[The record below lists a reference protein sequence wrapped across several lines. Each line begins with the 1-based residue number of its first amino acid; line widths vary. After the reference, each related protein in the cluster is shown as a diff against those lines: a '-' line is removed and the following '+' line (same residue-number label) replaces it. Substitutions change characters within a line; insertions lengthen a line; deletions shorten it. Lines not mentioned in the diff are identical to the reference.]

1 MPTDTHSRVVIVTG
15 GSQNIGL
22 AIAQRFVESG
32 AIVISA
38 DRSSPEDDRI
48 EFMQT
53 DITSEAQVVALME
66 RVTQSH
72 GHLDVLVNNAGVSVE
87 VPLQDMTEAQ
97 WDLVMSVNV
106 KGAFLTTKHA
116 LKPMTR
122 EGAIEPAIV
131 NIASI
136 EALGANPLHA
146 AYAASKGAITAFTH
160 NIALEYGD
168 YGIRC
173 NAVSPG
179 WINTP
184 FNDALLSSHPDRA
197 QLEGQIKS
205 LHPVGRL
212 GQVTDIAEA
221 VFWLASEAAA
231 FVSGQTLVVDG
242 GRLSKLP
249 LPALQ

>member
-1 MPTDTHSRVVIVTG
+1 MLTDAFPRVVVVTG

-32 AIVISA
+32 ASVVSA
-38 DRSSPEDDRI
+38 DLLPPEDNRI
-48 EFMQT
+48 KFIQT
-53 DITSEAQVVALME
+53 DITCETQVIALME
-66 RVTQSH
+66 RITESY

-87 VPLQDMTEAQ
+87 VPIQETTEAQ
-97 WDLVMSVNV
+97 WEQVMSVNV
-106 KGAFLTTKHA
+106 KAAFLTTKHA
-116 LKPMTR
+116 LKPMTH

-131 NIASI
+131 NIGSI
-136 EALGANPLHA
+136 ESLGANPLHA

-160 NIALEYGD
+160 NTALEYGD

-197 QLEGQIKS
+197 RIETEIKS

-212 GQVTDIAEA
+212 GQVSDIAEA
-221 VFWLASEAAA
+221 VFWLASGAAA
-231 FVSGQTLVVDG
+231 FVSGQALVVDG

-249 LPALQ
+249 LPSLQ

>member
-1 MPTDTHSRVVIVTG
+1 MPVNSPSRVVVVTG

-22 AIAQRFVESG
+22 AIAQRFAESG
-32 AIVISA
+32 AAVVSA
-38 DRSSPEDDRI
+38 DRLPPEDDRI

-66 RVTQSH
+66 NVVQRH
-72 GHLDVLVNNAGVSVE
+72 GRLDVLINNAGVSVE
-87 VPLQDMTEAQ
+87 VPIQEMSEEQ
-97 WDLVMSVNV
+97 WERVMNVNV

-116 LKPMTR
+116 LKPMTC
-122 EGAIEPAIV
+122 EGVIDPAIV

-160 NIALEYGD
+160 NTALEYGEH
-168 YGIRC
+168 GIRC

-184 FNDALLSSHPDRA
+184 FNDALLSGHPNRS
-197 QLEGQIKS
+197 QLESQIKS

-212 GQVTDIAEA
+212 GEVTDIAEA
-221 VFWLASEAAA
+221 VFWLASGAAA

-249 LPALQ
+249 LPELQ

>member
-1 MPTDTHSRVVIVTG
+1 MPVDTVSRVVVVTG

-22 AIAQRFVESG
+22 AIAQRFIEGG
-32 AIVISA
+32 AVVVSA
-38 DRSSPEDDRI
+38 DMSPPGDDRI
-48 EFMQT
+48 EFVQT
-53 DITSEAQVVALME
+53 DITCEAQVIALME
-66 RVTQSH
+66 HVMQSH

-87 VPLQDMTEAQ
+87 VPIQEMTEAQ
-97 WDLVMSVNV
+97 WDHVMNVNV

-116 LKPMTR
+116 LTPMTR
-122 EGAIEPAIV
+122 EGVIEPAIV

-160 NIALEYGD
+160 NTALEYGD
-168 YGIRC
+168 HGIRC

-197 QLEGQIKS
+197 QVESQIKS

-221 VFWLASEAAA
+221 VFWLASGAAA

>member
-1 MPTDTHSRVVIVTG
+1 MPADAASRVVIVTG

-22 AIAQRFVESG
+22 AIARRFVEAG
-32 AIVISA
+32 AVVVSA
-38 DRSSPEDDRI
+38 DRSPPEDDRI
-48 EFMQT
+48 EFIQT
-53 DITSEAQVVALME
+53 DISCEAQVVALME
-66 RVTQSH
+66 RVTDSH

-87 VPLQDMTEAQ
+87 VPIQEMTEAQ
-97 WDLVMSVNV
+97 WEQVMNVNV

-116 LKPMTR
+116 LKPMTC
-122 EGAIEPAIV
+122 EGVIEPAIV
-131 NIASI
+131 NIGSI

-146 AYAASKGAITAFTH
+146 AYAASKGAIIAFTH
-160 NIALEYGD
+160 NTALEYGD

-184 FNDALLSSHPDRA
+184 FNDALLSSHPDRT
-197 QLEGQIKS
+197 QLESQIKS

-212 GQVTDIAEA
+212 GQVTDVAEA
-221 VFWLASEAAA
+221 VFWLASGASA
-231 FVSGQTLVVDG
+231 FVTGQALVVDG